1 MSKLPVLSGP
11 ARGRLSWRGL
21 MAMIALALGTVPAL
35 HGTTVRPPSFE
46 EMVDGSDCIV
56 RARVTEV
63 SSYEEPRGKKTVI
76 RTRVTLDVI
85 ETIAGEPPTPLVL
98 TLLGGRVGDRE
109 LRVAGVPT
117 FIVGQ
122 EEIFFVKDNGKAFY
136 PTYAVM
142 HGRYPVKRDKSTGRE
157 YLTRSNGVPLLDT
170 AEIATPLPT
179 GAPAQLQLR
188 TRSASEAITPAD
200 LAGKIRSRRAAVE
213 GGKSHVR

>member
-1 MSKLPVLSGP
+1 MSKSLVLSGP

-21 MAMIALALGTVPAL
+21 MSMIALALCAVPVVQA
-35 HGTTVRPPSFE
+35 TTVLPPSFE
-46 EMVDGSDCIV
+46 EMVEGADCIV

-98 TLLGGRVGDRE
+98 TLLGGRVGERE

-142 HGRYPVKRDKSTGRE
+142 HGRYPVKRDKATGRE
-157 YLTRSNGVPLLDT
+157 YLTRSNGVPLTDT
-170 AEIATPLPT
+170 AEIATPMPE
-179 GAPAQLQLR
+179 GAAAGLQR
-188 TRSASEAITPAD
+188 RARSANDALTPTAFTT
-200 LAGKIRSRRAAVE
+200 KIRELRGNVRE
-213 GGKSHVR
+213 GARNEK